1 MQMAIFSLAILVE
14 ILLKRYCNNI
24 IYLANE
30 KFYKCYTRL
39 YSHCI
44 QMDDTINYLAA
55 NNVRLLKKGEVRD
68 SNSTEV
74 GATVGML
81 WLDIEGTQVLYSY
94 VYYNNLE
101 Q

>member
-14 ILLKRYCNNI
+14 ILLNRYCNNI
-24 IYLANE
+24 IYLTNE
-30 KFYKCYTRL
+30 KFYKCYTGL

-55 NNVRLLKKGEVRD
+55 NNGEVRD

-94 VYYNNLE
+94 VPVYYNNLG
-101 Q
+101 QY